1 MLAPGLLP
9 AHRPVRC
16 SIRERRARVRSAGP
30 AGDQLGRDRRDA
42 GSDAPR
48 LGEAGVPGG
57 RQKGLS
63 AVDALMTASRVLVAV
78 AARSLAGV
86 ADDVTVPQYR
96 ALVVI
101 ASRGPQ
107 RVADLA
113 HHLGV
118 AGPTATRM
126 SDRLVRKG
134 LVTRR
139 TAEKD
144 RRAVELSLSQEGRA
158 LVEEVTRRRRHE
170 IATLLEAVP
179 PQRHAAMVAAL
190 DDLIAAAG
198 EVPDPDWVL

>member
-1 MLAPGLLP
+1 M
-9 AHRPVRC
+9 R
-16 SIRERRARVRSAGP
+16 GP
-30 AGDQLGRDRRDA
+30 ADASLGVSGDIPSDGVA
-42 GSDAPR
+42 GSLDARSSVPKSSP
-48 LGEAGVPGG
+48 EARETPSGQ
-57 RQKGLS
+57 RDLS

-113 HHLGV
+113 HQLGV

-144 RRAVELSLSQEGRA
+144 RRAVELSLSRAGRT